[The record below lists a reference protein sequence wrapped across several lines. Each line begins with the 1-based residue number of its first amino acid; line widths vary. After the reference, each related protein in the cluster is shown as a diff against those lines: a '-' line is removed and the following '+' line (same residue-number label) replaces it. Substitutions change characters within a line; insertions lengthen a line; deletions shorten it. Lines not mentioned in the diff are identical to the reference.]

1 MAEKKY
7 SVLAVLKVLQEHSDE
22 EHPLLMKQI
31 KIYVHEEYG
40 IEISEKTI
48 RSDIAAL
55 KEFGFDIRNKGSF
68 DRTIEHGDGTV
79 LDSKINKDWYL
90 VGPISDDDIEIL
102 FDGLLSER
110 YLPDNR
116 YKEIAKTLE
125 DLSSSVDFVLNIKG
139 AAKVKRDF
147 IDWERLYSN
156 MKIIREAIT
165 HRQVISYKS
174 CDPARSGS
182 SWYRDYF
189 FYCSPCRI
197 FKHDGIYYLMGCS
210 ESGYLEYIR
219 IEYMSNV
226 QIREG
231 HKFSLAGMIGEGLTL
246 PDFSNR
252 RFKLIPD
259 KSIHITFRFPRS
271 LAEEAADYFGS
282 KSMIFKAGDKD
293 KEYYT
298 ALTTVPEKAMIR
310 FVLMYAPDVEILK
323 PEGLRNR
330 VEDIFNKASDKH
342 KGNPDIIDM
351 DKYLEQTSHK

>member
-31 KIYVHEEYG
+31 KIYIHEEYG
-40 IEISEKTI
+40 IKISEKTI

-68 DRTIEHGDGTV
+68 DRTIEHGDGTI

-116 YKEIAKTLE
+116 FKNLSKTLE
-125 DLSSSVDFVLNIKG
+125 NLSSSVDFVLNIKG

-147 IDWERLYSN
+147 IDWERLYGN

-165 HRQVISYKS
+165 HRHVISYKS
-174 CDPARSGS
+174 CDTARTGS
-182 SWYRDYF
+182 FWYWDDIY
-189 FYCSPCRI
+189 YISPCRI
-197 FKHDGIYYLMGCS
+197 FKQDGIYYLMGCS
-210 ESGYLEYIR
+210 EFGYLEYIR
-219 IEYMSNV
+219 IEHMSDV

-231 HKFSLAGMIGEGLTL
+231 HKFSLAGMIGDGLTL

-252 RFKLIPD
+252 RFKLIPE
-259 KSIHITFRFPRS
+259 KSFETTLRFPKT
-271 LAEEAADYFGS
+271 LVEKAADYFGN
-282 KSMIFKAGDKD
+282 KSMLFRSSEKD
-293 KEYYT
+293 KKYIT
-298 ALTTVPEKAMIR
+298 ASVMAPKEAVITFTLIN
-310 FVLMYAPDVEILK
+310 APDVEIID
-323 PEGLRNR
+323 PPALRER
-330 VEDIFNKASDKH
+330 VKRLFLQAAYNNQKED
-342 KGNPDIIDM
+342 
-351 DKYLEQTSHK
+351 